1 MKILRIDKETDKLI
15 ENGKKWESIKVLNK
29 QKKIHNN
36 LKSQVNIY
44 YKTMLSYCLK
54 SKRSTESKNP

>member
-1 MKILRIDKETDKLI
+1 MKILRIDIETDKLV

-29 QKKIHNN
+29 LKKIYNN

-44 YKTMLSYCLK
+44 YETMLSYCLK
-54 SKRSTESKNP
+54 CKRSTESKNP